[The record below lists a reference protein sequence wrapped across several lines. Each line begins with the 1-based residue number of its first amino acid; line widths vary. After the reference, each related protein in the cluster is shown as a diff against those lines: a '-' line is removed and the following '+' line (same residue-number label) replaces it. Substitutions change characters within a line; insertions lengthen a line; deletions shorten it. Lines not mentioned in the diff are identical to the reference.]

1 MDHLRIKVNNDS
13 LYLNNSNQIIGEIYF
28 EKNGY
33 LFFPEEKW
41 SDFVVIILSWWTE
54 KFRYFEY
61 ASIGEFIELGFMDGP
76 LLIRIERIS
85 KNALRIVGI
94 KENSYNK
101 EVLFKAD
108 TNYNVLKRSL
118 LNVSKSVLGFV
129 KLKNWETEETIN
141 LENKIKSL
149 LS

>member
-61 ASIGEFIELGFMDGP
+61 ASIREFLELGFMDGP

-101 EVLFKAD
+101 EVLCKAD

>member
-1 MDHLRIKVNNDS
+1 MRVSEN
-13 LYLNNSNQIIGEIYF
+13 F
-28 EKNGY
+28 
-33 LFFPEEKW
+33 
-41 SDFVVIILSWWTE
+41 
-54 KFRYFEY
+54 
-61 ASIGEFIELGFMDGP
+61 GFMDGP

-101 EVLFKAD
+101 EVLCKAD